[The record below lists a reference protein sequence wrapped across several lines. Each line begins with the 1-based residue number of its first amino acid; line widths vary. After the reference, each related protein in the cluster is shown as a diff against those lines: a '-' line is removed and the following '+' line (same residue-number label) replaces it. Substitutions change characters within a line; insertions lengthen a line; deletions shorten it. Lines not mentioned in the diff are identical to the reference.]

1 MRLLVR
7 GHDLPGRRFYDG
19 ETEHENVHV
28 GLQVRRDVV
37 DLIPGDAGTATWS
50 AEATLARVE
59 GELDVR
65 GPPVHGRRGDR
76 FVYLS
81 WGDVDRKG
89 GFTMFRRAKLMLNR
103 IDPAVLRSLDEQST
117 LLADV
122 HLTDSCGAPVRR
134 RPRRRDHLERCS
146 LPQQR
151 LAARRQAV
159 ANREALGQAE
169 LPELCH
175 QIGHGVEAGAPG
187 FGERDV
193 GRRRSSLWL
202 RPEEAGPGSG
212 SSSRQGRRRC
222 RPCDPVGR

>member
-122 HLTDSCGAPVRR
+122 HLTDSCGSPVRR

-146 LPQQR
+146 QLPQQR
-151 LAARRQAV
+151 LAAR
-159 ANREALGQAE
+159 
-169 LPELCH
+169 
-175 QIGHGVEAGAPG
+175 
-187 FGERDV
+187 D
-193 GRRRSSLWL
+193 RR
-202 RPEEAGPGSG
+202 
-212 SSSRQGRRRC
+212 
-222 RPCDPVGR
+222 